1 MYTNGM
7 AMNGM
12 KRSLAAI
19 SPRLGQPAM
28 ESPALTV
35 AFDLLATGTSAML
48 GLGMVSAKNEAGK
61 FSFWALFWVAVAAGM
76 GMKTLHDL
84 SRIKTPVVTA

>member
-1 MYTNGM
+1 MITNGFHH
-7 AMNGM
+7 NGM

-28 ESPALTV
+28 ENPALTV

-48 GLGMVSAKNEAGK
+48 GMGMVAAKNEQGR
-61 FSFWALFWVAVAAGM
+61 FTLWSLFWIAMAAGM

-84 SRIKTPVVTA
+84 SRIKPQVTA